1 MTILYWGT
9 EGETPVDRVCD
20 RHGVRLIKSK
30 EKFKKVFKL
39 IKPDLLFLNTDEIPE
54 RKIRKYIE
62 IGGSG
67 NTFLQPVSRKM
78 NLADAESFLKRI
90 DENSRSRIPITAIHP
105 YTDALLIGYLISRKN
120 NFEWIPEDPYLISSL
135 PENTKLR
142 RCTLN
147 NGEKTFNA
155 DFEFYSDNGR
165 YFLRSMI
172 L

>member
-1 MTILYWGT
+1 MTVLYWGT
-9 EGETPVDRVCD
+9 EDETPIDKVCLKY
-20 RHGVRLIKSK
+20 GIRLIKSR
-30 EKFKKVFKL
+30 EKLKKIFKL
-39 IKPDLLFLNTDEIPE
+39 IDPDLLFLNTDEIPE
-54 RKIRKYIE
+54 RKIHKYIE
-62 IGGSG
+62 IGSAEK
-67 NTFLQPVSRKM
+67 TFLQPVSRKM
-78 NLADAESFLKRI
+78 SLSDAELFLKRI
-90 DENSRSRIPITAIHP
+90 DPNSRVRIPITTIHP
-105 YTDALLIGYLISRKN
+105 YTDALLIGYLISQKN
-120 NFEWIPEDPYLISSL
+120 NFEWIPENPYLLSSL

>member
-9 EGETPVDRVCD
+9 EGLTPIDTVCEK
-20 RHGVRLIKSK
+20 HGVRLIKSK
-30 EKFKKVFKL
+30 EKLKKIYKL
-39 IKPDLLFLNTDEIPE
+39 LKPDLVVLNTDEIPE
-54 RKIRKYIE
+54 RKIRKYIG
-62 IGGSG
+62 IGGIEK
-67 NTFLQPVSRKM
+67 TFLQPVSRKM
-78 NLADAESFLKRI
+78 SLADAESLLKRI
-90 DENSRSRIPITAIHP
+90 DGNRPSRIPMTALHP
-105 YTDALLIGYLISRKN
+105 YTDALLIGYLISQKN